1 MLPAHSSYLCKSV
14 LVLVLRYLG
23 LDLLKLV
30 FCLLALLPGLL
41 QLVFQLLGLVQKE
54 KPSRTSRWNWWQP
67 AQSFLNTCSLSFAD
81 LILFLLSFLLQ
92 LAELLLGLAEL
103 LLGFGQFLLHIL
115 AWSSL
120 TSCFGGLFL
129 DQLGE
134 NTKQAVDPRDETF
147 VAWSTPSGSGV
158 HSCETNLVV
167 LGLELLILALVAS
180 SDLLHLSDGLVLLLH
195 LRVAALQVFLEF
207 VSL

>member
-1 MLPAHSSYLCKSV
+1 MLPAHNSYLCKSV
-14 LVLVLRYLG
+14 LVLVLGYLG

-30 FCLLALLPGLL
+30 FSLLALLPGLL
-41 QLVFQLLGLVQKE
+41 QLVFKLLGLVPKE
-54 KPSRTSRWNWWQP
+54 KPSGNSWWNWWQP
-67 AQSFLNTCSLSFAD
+67 AQSFLNTWRLSFAD

-120 TSCFGGLFL
+120 TCSCFGGLFL
-129 DQLGE
+129 NQLGE

-147 VAWSTPSGSGV
+147 IAWSTPSGSEF
-158 HSCETNLVV
+158 HSCQSKPTLSCWA
-167 LGLELLILALVAS
+167 LSSSYWLL
-180 SDLLHLSDGLVLLLH
+180 
-195 LRVAALQVFLEF
+195 
-207 VSL
+207 